1 MADHPADSSPAQKPW
16 KLTIFGAL
24 GIIAL
29 LLLPVIPF
37 FKDADS
43 MPDLAKWM
51 GQFHPVLLHLPIG
64 IFILV
69 LLQEI
74 SSCIRGTCR
83 NETGVGLPLALG
95 VWSSIGAVLAGY
107 MLWFKGDGAYGD
119 IGERHLWGG
128 TIFAAAVILVAILKK
143 WTVVSGWKPAA
154 YKVPLLLSV
163 GIMFFTS
170 HDGGTMTHGKGFLW
184 KDAPGWIQSLVGVE
198 KKDPNG
204 GGDDPVAAEPEIY
217 ANVIQPIFDNKCV
230 QCHKE
235 EKQKGK
241 FRMDTYEL
249 LEKGGKE
256 GAGFVAGD
264 VKGSSII
271 VRMEL
276 PMDDEEHMPP
286 EGKTDITDDE
296 LAVIR
301 WWIETGAKPDQK
313 VSEAEMPAEIKAIVS
328 KLVTIEAPKPKD
340 GGETAA
346 KKPVGP
352 DKAVVDMIAKL
363 TAKYPGTLTFES
375 QKSTGV
381 VMSAVSLRAKMT
393 DTEFADFAPAIPHLV
408 SADLSATTI
417 GDSSV
422 AKLKD
427 ASKLRM
433 LRLGQTKITDASV
446 DTIAAL
452 SELESLNLYGTEI
465 TDAAAAKLGTLP
477 KLKKLYLW
485 QTKVTE
491 AGVAKIKE
499 QLPDCEVILGA
510 K

>member
-1 MADHPADSSPAQKPW
+1 MADTPTESPSAQKPW
-16 KLTIFGAL
+16 TLTIIGAV
-24 GIIAL
+24 GIVLL
-29 LLLPVIPF
+29 LLLPVVPI
-37 FKDADS
+37 FKDHAS
-43 MPDLAKWM
+43 MPDMAKWM
-51 GQFHPVLLHLPIG
+51 GQFHPLLLHLPIG

-74 SSCIRGTCR
+74 SSCLRGTCR

-95 VWSSIGAVLAGY
+95 VWSSIGAVICGY
-107 MLWFKGDGAYGD
+107 MLWFNGDGAYGD
-119 IGERHLWGG
+119 LGERHLWGG

-143 WTVVSGWKPAA
+143 WTVVSGWNPMA
-154 YKVPLLLSV
+154 YKLPLLLSV

-170 HDGGTMTHGKGFLW
+170 HDGGTMTHGEGFIT
-184 KDAPGWIQSLVGVE
+184 KYGPFD
-198 KKDPNG
+198 KKRGNGEDGTDPTK
-204 GGDDPVAAEPEIY
+204 PVAAPEVY
-217 ANVIQPIFDNKCV
+217 ANVIQPIFENKCV
-230 QCHKE
+230 QCHKTG
-235 EKQKGK
+235 KMKGK
-241 FRMDTYEL
+241 YNMETYDL
-249 LEKGGKE
+249 LVKGGKE
-256 GAGFVAGD
+256 GAGVVPGD
-264 VKGSSII
+264 IEGSNII

-276 PMDDEEHMPP
+276 PVDDEEHMPP

-301 WWIETGAKPDQK
+301 WWVESGASPDQK
-313 VSEAEMPAEIKAIVS
+313 VSEAEMPAEIEAIVS

-340 GGETAA
+340 GGGTAA
-346 KKPVGP
+346 KKPTGP

-363 TAKYPGTLTFES
+363 TDKYPGTLTFES

-381 VMSAVSLRAKMT
+381 VLSAVSLRAKMG
-393 DTEFADFAPAIPHLV
+393 DTEFGDFAPAVPHLV

-422 AKLKD
+422 SKLKD
-427 ASKLRM
+427 ASKLKM
-433 LRLGQTKITDASV
+433 LRLGQTKITDASI
-446 DTIAAL
+446 DTIVAL
-452 SELESLNLYGTEI
+452 SELESLNLYGTEV
-465 TDAAAAKLGTLP
+465 TDAGAAKLATLP

-499 QLPDCEVILGA
+499 ALPECDVILGA